1 MTSDYDFGRFA
12 AARKD
17 VPNGRVLRTMS
28 RGAGSLSH
36 IESQRRSIPPEED
49 QHGRHP
55 DKRLVMR
62 AAGALNTRLGNRH
75 RSTPAPGFP
84 RNAHSAVVESSLEG
98 ELDDHLGYG
107 KRDPVGRNSG
117 NSRNGKRAKTLLTD
131 AGPVQMK
138 VPRVR
143 AALPATAQPD
153 SHRKCEIRVP

>member
-1 MTSDYDFGRFA
+1 M
-12 AARKD
+12 
-17 VPNGRVLRTMS
+17 
-28 RGAGSLSH
+28 
-36 IESQRRSIPPEED
+36 
-49 QHGRHP
+49 
-55 DKRLVMR
+55 
-62 AAGALNTRLGNRH
+62 
-75 RSTPAPGFP
+75 
-84 RNAHSAVVESSLEG
+84 VESSLED

-153 SHRKCEIRVP
+153 SHQKCESRVS